1 MTRHPLWRFMGYV
14 HPHSSTIVLTLISG
28 LLKFLLPLTM
38 AVSVR
43 FLTDRIAKAPGTP
56 DDTDWSF
63 QFTERFL
70 IWFSGVLPWRIDPD
84 SPWGLFNLLM
94 VTLTLTYVI
103 WGFSLYFRAFLA
115 QKVQQQVI
123 LDLRV
128 ALYSHI
134 LRMSHNFFLERQS
147 GSIVSR
153 LIADITLSQTLV
165 GNALTNLWMDTITC
179 GFVVALLWSM
189 DRPMT
194 LVSLAI
200 LPAYIYGMRRY
211 GQVSRATT
219 RSVQQALEEL
229 SGRVQERISGHSL
242 IKSFC
247 AEDQEKALFTR
258 DAERLHDLSM
268 HHVHATSAAQA
279 ITQWLTQMGSLI
291 LVWYAG
297 YRLMTG
303 NVSIGTVVAFLMLVA
318 HMYQPLNRI
327 GEQSTVLNT
336 ALAAIER
343 IFEMFD
349 IPPDLSDRPEARDP
363 GKLRAAIELDRVT
376 FAYPSAPEPVLRDV
390 SLSVQPGEIVALV
403 GPSGAGKTS
412 FIQLIPRFYDVQEG
426 SVRIDGIDVRDL
438 QLQGLRRQI
447 GMVSQEIML
456 FAGTI
461 RENLLYARPEA
472 TEHELEQASRAADAH
487 GFVTAL
493 PQGYDSVIG
502 ERGVRLSGGQR
513 QRLAIARAFLA
524 DPRILILDEATSALD
539 SESEALVQAAL
550 GRLMKGRT
558 CLVIAHRLATIR
570 KADRIVVME
579 SGRIVEVGDH
589 ATLLAQDGLYARL
602 CKAQNFI
609 LAE

>member
-1 MTRHPLWRFMGYV
+1 MKRHPLWRFMGYV
-14 HPHSSTIVLTLISG
+14 HPHSTTIMLTLVSG

-43 FLTDRIAKAPGTP
+43 FLTDRIARAPGAP

-63 QFTERFL
+63 RFTERFL

-94 VTLTLTYVI
+94 VTLTLTYLI
-103 WGFSLYFRAFLA
+103 WGFSLYFRAYLA

-153 LIADITLSQTLV
+153 LVADISLSQTLV
-165 GNALTNLWMDTITC
+165 GNALTNLWMDTVTC

-229 SGRVQERISGHSL
+229 SGRVQERVSGHSL

-247 AEDQEKALFTR
+247 AEEQEKDLFRR
-258 DAERLHDLSM
+258 DAIRLRDLSM

-318 HMYQPLNRI
+318 QMYQPLNRI
-327 GEQSTVLNT
+327 GEQSTVLHT

-363 GKLRAAIELDRVT
+363 GNIRGAIDLEDVT
-376 FAYPSAPEPVLRDV
+376 FAYPDGRPVLCNIN
-390 SLSVQPGEIVALV
+390 LSISPGEIIALV

-412 FIQLIPRFYDVQEG
+412 FIQLVPRFYDVQQG

-438 QLQGLRRQI
+438 QLRALRRHI
-447 GMVSQEIML
+447 GIVSQEILL

-461 RENLLYARPEA
+461 RDNLLYARPEA
-472 TEHELEQASRAADAH
+472 TPEQLEEAARAADAH
-487 GFVTAL
+487 NFVCAL
-493 PQGYDSVIG
+493 PHGYDSVIG

-524 DPRILILDEATSALD
+524 DPKILILDEATSALD
-539 SESEALVQAAL
+539 SESEALVQEAL
-550 GRLMKGRT
+550 ARLMKGRT

-579 SGRIVEVGDH
+579 AGRIVEVGNH
-589 ATLLAQDGLYARL
+589 ASLLQAEGLYARL
-602 CKAQNFI
+602 CQAQGF
-609 LAE
+609 LFSE